1 MYNKF
6 NIDEHFKDGVV
17 VMATIGSRIKNIR
30 EIHKLTQTEF
40 GELFGIV
47 KSTVSSYEHGNSTPD
62 DDIKIAICKYF
73 NITMDYLLGLEDMTP
88 TSSNNFNGFLFSF
101 ELSDQYEALQN
112 KIKQIG
118 VDVVAKKTN
127 ISKEKLDKIV
137 TGVGIEPTVS
147 ELSQI
152 ADACDCSL
160 NELLGKTDKKNKT
173 APEEQPL
180 TEEQKAL
187 FDSCLDLSN
196 DDIKEVNKYI
206 EFIKMKNQQEKSS
219 IKLVAR
225 SGEQKQVSAD
235 TTAISELKEDTSSDY

>member
-6 NIDEHFKDGVV
+6 NNDEHFKDGVV

-30 EIHKLTQTEF
+30 EIHKLTQSEF

-62 DDIKIAICKYF
+62 DDIKIAICRYF

-88 TSSNNFNGFLFSF
+88 TSSDNFNGFLFSF

-112 KIKQIG
+112 KIKQTG
-118 VDVVAKKTN
+118 VDVVAEKTN

-137 TGVGIEPTVS
+137 AGVGIEPTVL
-147 ELSQI
+147 ELSLI

-160 NELLGKTDKKNKT
+160 NELLGKVDKKNKAT
-173 APEEQPL
+173 PEEQP
-180 TEEQKAL
+180 
-187 FDSCLDLSN
+187 
-196 DDIKEVNKYI
+196 
-206 EFIKMKNQQEKSS
+206 
-219 IKLVAR
+219 
-225 SGEQKQVSAD
+225 
-235 TTAISELKEDTSSDY
+235 ISEIEQELLELTADMDEDEKNALLGYAARLISKRKKEE